1 MVGVKLQ
8 EQSAS
13 KSRARLVD
21 ALTRASSPLDLL
33 LVIMAA
39 MLQPQDYPVGPKPD
53 WELDVKLGRLKSV
66 LERCVILLS
75 SLYIRLSCACV
86 VVYYLR
92 RCKNVC
98 TRKALKQ
105 YDKTNMKS

>member
-1 MVGVKLQ
+1 MVMPMVGVKLQ

-33 LVIMAA
+33 LAIMAA

-92 RCKNVC
+92 RCRNVC
-98 TRKALKQ
+98 TREP
-105 YDKTNMKS
+105 